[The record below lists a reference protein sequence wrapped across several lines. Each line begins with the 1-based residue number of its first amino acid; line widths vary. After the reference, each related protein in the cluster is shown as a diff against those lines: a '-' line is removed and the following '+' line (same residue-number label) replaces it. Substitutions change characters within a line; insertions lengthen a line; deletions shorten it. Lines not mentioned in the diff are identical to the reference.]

1 MLLIFLIG
9 EAVFNFIVYKPHY
22 NFMMET
28 KYNYYENDELV

>member
-1 MLLIFLIG
+1 MFLICLIG
-9 EAVFNFIVYKPHY
+9 EAVFNFKVCKHHY